1 VSSVPILS
9 RGGWVVGAS
18 REERDTFGGEE
29 EGMRGHVRKRG
40 SSWAVVYDEGYDENG
55 KRRQRWK
62 SGFATRKEAQAFLT
76 RVLSSL
82 GDGSYVQPS
91 KLTLR
96 EYLEDEWLPAIA
108 GTVRPLTLTQYRSV
122 MKGRILP
129 RLGHHRL
136 QALTGGHLNGLYRE
150 LEEEG
155 LSAASRRLTHA
166 VLSRALRDAVRWGKL
181 PRNPAAAA
189 DPPAAPESRA
199 TAWTAKELGRFL
211 EHVDGERLFALWRL
225 AATTGMRRGEL
236 LGLTWLA
243 LDLVAGTLRV
253 DQQLVP
259 TRGGVS
265 FGPPKSK
272 RSRRSIALD
281 SETVEALRAHR
292 EAQLFERSFAGDAYD
307 DHDLVFP
314 DELGQPIYPQRLTEA
329 FTRKR
334 KAAGLLT
341 GTLHILR
348 HTHATLA
355 LTNGVPVHVVAARIG
370 DRPETVLRVYAH
382 LLPQSDVEAAEQVAA
397 LIA

>member
-1 VSSVPILS
+1 
-9 RGGWVVGAS
+9 
-18 REERDTFGGEE
+18 
-29 EGMRGHVRKRG
+29 MRGHVRRRG
-40 SSWAVVYDEGYDENG
+40 NTWSAIYDEGEDENG
-55 KRRQRWK
+55 KRVQRWK
-62 SGFATRKEAQAFLT
+62 GGFPTRRAASKFLT
-76 RVLSSL
+76 EQLAKL
-82 GDGSYVQPS
+82 DDGSYVQPS

-96 EYLEDEWLPAIA
+96 AFVDDEWLPAIA

-129 RLGHHRL
+129 RLGHHRM
-136 QALTGGHLNGLYRE
+136 QALTGSHINALYRE

-155 LSAASRRLTHA
+155 LSPASRRLTHA
-166 VLSRALRDAVRWGKL
+166 VLSRTCRDAVRWGRL
-181 PRNPAAAA
+181 VRNPATAA
-189 DPPAAPESRA
+189 DPPAAAESRA

-211 EHVDGERLFALWRL
+211 EHVTGQRLFALWRL

-243 LDLVAGTLRV
+243 LDLDGGTLRV

-259 TRGGVS
+259 TRGGVT

-272 RSRRSIALD
+272 RSHRTIALD
-281 SETVEALRAHR
+281 TDTVDALKVHR
-292 EAQLFERSFAGDAYD
+292 ESQLLERSFAGDAYD
-307 DHDLVFP
+307 DQDLVFA
-314 DELGQPIYPQRLTEA
+314 DELGRPIYPQRLTEA
-329 FTRKR
+329 FTRER
-334 KAAGLLT
+334 KAAGLLA

-382 LLPQSDVEAAEQVAA
+382 LLPQSDVEAAQQVAA
-397 LIA
+397 LLA